1 MTDTLIPA
9 EAFPP
14 GEYLREELAERG
26 WAEGEF
32 AEIIGRPVQTVSEIV
47 NGKKDITPETAV
59 AIGAA
64 LGTSAEFWLNL
75 QAAYRLHQVRT
86 SETPKVQPVERRAL
100 LRSLVPVRE
109 LQKRGWLPET
119 SDIDELETAVRA
131 LLRIDDL
138 GEPPHLA
145 IAARRSN
152 SDDSYTPEQ
161 LAWIRR
167 VELLGTDRVSAE
179 FNPQAL
185 AEVAAALVRRIEG
198 PHDLRRLG
206 DWLAPCGVALV
217 IELPLRNSK
226 MDGIAS
232 VATGAPTIGLSTR
245 GDRMD
250 GFVFT
255 LLHEV
260 AHLVL
265 GHLDDMTVTVDE
277 DLDPNGGSQ
286 IELEAN
292 DQAARWIFPQPP
304 VLQAGALTIRALS
317 DVARDQGVH
326 VSFLIGH
333 LQNAGRLDWR
343 DYRRNI
349 PKVRP
354 FVKVG

>member
-32 AEIIGRPVQTVSEIV
+32 AEIIGRPVQVISEII

-64 LGTSAEFWLNL
+64 LGTSPELWLNL
-75 QAAYRLHQVRT
+75 QSAYRLHQVRT
-86 SETPKVQPVERRAL
+86 SDTPKIGPVERRAL

-119 SDIDELETAVRA
+119 SEVDELEVAVCG
-131 LLRIDDL
+131 LLRIDDI
-138 GEPPHLA
+138 GESPRLA

-152 SDDSYTPEQ
+152 GDDVYTPEQ

-167 VELLGTDRVSAE
+167 VELLGESRVSAK
-179 FNPQAL
+179 FNPHAL
-185 AEVAAALVRRIEG
+185 AEMAAGLVRRIEG
-198 PHDLRRLG
+198 PYDLRCLG

-226 MDGIAS
+226 IDGIAS
-232 VATGAPTIGLSTR
+232 VTTGVPTIGLSTR

-250 GFVFT
+250 SFIFT
-255 LLHEV
+255 LLHEI

-265 GHLDDMTVTVDE
+265 GHLDGATIAVDE
-277 DLDPNGGSQ
+277 DLDPNGGS
-286 IELEAN
+286 ELELAAN
-292 DQAARWIFPQPP
+292 DQAARWTFPEPL
-304 VLQAGALTIRALS
+304 VLPAGELPLRMLS
-317 DVARDQGVH
+317 DVAREQGVH
-326 VSFLIGH
+326 VSFVIGH
-333 LQNAGRLDWR
+333 LQNSGQLDWK
-343 DYRRNI
+343 DYRRSI